1 MKDETQV
8 FQWLKEQNA
17 PFGIQLQIL
26 QAFQLY
32 KVIVE
37 MDKKLMMYE
46 EREYRRECNLI
57 PAVLLS
63 VVLYLLEIQVHSLF
77 QSYKSYYVVK
87 DCIDKNL

>member
-1 MKDETQV
+1 MKDETKV

-17 PFGIQLQIL
+17 TLEIQLQIL

-46 EREYRRECNLI
+46 ERVYRERM
-57 PAVLLS
+57 
-63 VVLYLLEIQVHSLF
+63 
-77 QSYKSYYVVK
+77 
-87 DCIDKNL
+87 

>member
-1 MKDETQV
+1 MVKRTEC
-8 FQWLKEQNA
+8 

-37 MDKKLMMYE
+37 MDKKLMLYE

-57 PAVLLS
+57 PVVLLS
-63 VVLYLLEIQVHSLF
+63 VVLYQLKIQVHSLF
-77 QSYKSYYVVK
+77 QSYKLYYVVK

>member
-1 MKDETQV
+1 MKDETKV

-17 PFGIQLQIL
+17 PFEIQLQIL

-46 EREYRRECNLI
+46 ERVYREKCNLI
-57 PAVLLS
+57 PVISFLAVLCL
-63 VVLYLLEIQVHSLF
+63 
-77 QSYKSYYVVK
+77 
-87 DCIDKNL
+87 

>member
-1 MKDETQV
+1 MKDETKV

-32 KVIVE
+32 KVIIE

-46 EREYRRECNLI
+46 EREYRENVI
-57 PAVLLS
+57 S
-63 VVLYLLEIQVHSLF
+63 SLQYYF
-77 QSYKSYYVVK
+77 QLFYT
-87 DCIDKNL
+87 C

>member
-1 MKDETQV
+1 MKDETKV

-46 EREYRRECNLI
+46 EREYRREFNLVPVI
-57 PAVLLS
+57 LPS
-63 VVLYLLEIQVHSLF
+63 IVLYSCLILFRYLF
-77 QSYKSYYVVK
+77 QCYK
-87 DCIDKNL
+87 

>member
-1 MKDETQV
+1 MKDETKV

-37 MDKKLMMYE
+37 MDKKLMLYE
-46 EREYRRECNLI
+46 ERAEGENVISSLQYYFQLFYTRYEFKFL
-57 PAVLLS
+57 VSKLS
-63 VVLYLLEIQVHSLF
+63 YSTL
-77 QSYKSYYVVK
+77 
-87 DCIDKNL
+87 

>member
-1 MKDETQV
+1 MVKRTKCSFWDST
-8 FQWLKEQNA
+8 A
-17 PFGIQLQIL
+17 IL

-32 KVIVE
+32 KVIIE

-77 QSYKSYYVVK
+77 QSYKSCYVVK
-87 DCIDKNL
+87 DCTDKTRDAVNE